1 MRTFKLL
8 VQPKENSDAMQLEEK
23 AASGNN
29 SPAAIDVSNVN
40 VSYGKDSS
48 NQSAILTNLFLKIPA
63 GKVTAIVGSN
73 GSGKSTLLRTMA
85 RLLKPTAGAVY
96 LDGHDIAKLPTKEVA
111 RKLAILPQGPEV
123 PPGITVRDLVSYG
136 RHPYQGL
143 MGGMTKEDKQ
153 AVDWA
158 IKVTGLERLV
168 GRAVDTLSG
177 GERQRAWI
185 ALALAQRT
193 KILLLDEPATFLDIH
208 HELEILTL
216 VQELSRI
223 YGITVGWVLH
233 NLNNAAAYSDHII
246 MLRSGKIF
254 AEGSPAD
261 IMTPST
267 IREVFGI
274 DVIIVSDPETGHP
287 ICLPRR
293 PRLTVDVKGTG

>member
-1 MRTFKLL
+1 MRRFKLL
-8 VQPKENSDAMQLEEK
+8 VQPNSIARMQLEENAGK
-23 AASGNN
+23 QLHD
-29 SPAAIDVSNVN
+29 SPAAIDVSNIK
-40 VSYGKDSS
+40 VSYSKDD
-48 NQSAILTNLFLKIPA
+48 QSAILSDLFVKIPS

-85 RLLKPTAGAVY
+85 RLLKPAAGTVY

-111 RKLAILPQGPEV
+111 RKMAILPQGPEV

-158 IKVTGLERLV
+158 IKVTGLERFV
-168 GRAVDTLSG
+168 DRAVDTLSG

-216 VQELSRI
+216 VQELSRV

-233 NLNNAAAYSDHII
+233 NLNNAAAYSDHIV

-261 IMTPST
+261 IMTPPS

-274 DVIIVSDPETGHP
+274 DVIIIPDPETGNP
-287 ICLPRR
+287 ICLPRK
-293 PRLTVDVKGTG
+293 PQLAIDIQKAE

>member
-1 MRTFKLL
+1 MISTAKEKCKIKMQIDGNAKNSRLL
-8 VQPKENSDAMQLEEK
+8 QDLPV
-23 AASGNN
+23 
-29 SPAAIDVSNVN
+29 AIDVSSIRI
-40 VSYGKDSS
+40 SYDPDKP
-48 NQSAILTNLFLKIPA
+48 AIIQDLFVKIPS

-85 RLLKPTAGAVY
+85 RLLKPTSGTIY
-96 LDGHDIAKLPTKEVA
+96 LDGTDIAKLSTKEMA

-143 MGGMTKEDKQ
+143 MGGYTKEDLE
-153 AVDWA
+153 AINWA
-158 IKVTGLERLV
+158 IKVTWLEKFV
-168 GRAVDTLSG
+168 DRAVDTLSG

-216 VQELSRI
+216 VQELSRT

-233 NLNNAAAYSDHII
+233 NLNNAAAYSDYII

-254 AEGSPAD
+254 AEGSPESV
-261 IMTPST
+261 MTAEV
-267 IREVFGI
+267 IREVFDI
-274 DVIIVSDPETGHP
+274 DVTIMPDPESGSP
-287 ICLPRR
+287 ICLPRK
-293 PRLTVDVKGTG
+293 PQLTIDV